1 MVVAVSP
8 CVARANQD
16 TLQAFHGIRALDPS
30 APRHVSARITRR
42 WPRLRCGR
50 VSPIRFSLTG
60 AAPSSRAPADRPR
73 RRAAKRKTLFHS
85 VSPTQLGRLDHLH
98 PSPALS
104 AVTTKRALLQP
115 TPLAGRTPNRSPRP
129 HVRAAHDEFGHPRT
143 AVAAAPFH
151 LHQRHVAVA
160 GGDQR
165 GEIRVLGVVGRFA
178 IRAPALHCRTQ
189 AGEAYGSQT
198 LLRGPQQRVGT
209 RSSRSIS
216 ASPTQSLA
224 FSSDTSIPACCS
236 MVVPSM
242 MLEQAS
248 A

>member
-1 MVVAVSP
+1 VVSFSNRCSP
-8 CVARANQD
+8 NKALAIWQALSGPNQ
-16 TLQAFHGIRALDPS
+16 H
-30 APRHVSARITRR
+30 
-42 WPRLRCGR
+42 RLVG
-50 VSPIRFSLTG
+50 VYM
-60 AAPSSRAPADRPR
+60 
-73 RRAAKRKTLFHS
+73 RAAGFRQGS
-85 VSPTQLGRLDHLH
+85 GGGRAREKVIRLPR
-98 PSPALS
+98 PSQA
-104 AVTTKRALLQP
+104 AA
-115 TPLAGRTPNRSPRP
+115 RP

-151 LHQRHVAVA
+151 LHPRHVAVA
-160 GGDQR
+160 GVDQR
-165 GEIRVLGVVGRFA
+165 GEIRVLGVVGRLA

-216 ASPTQSLA
+216 ASTTQSLA
-224 FSSDTSIPACCS
+224 ISSDTSIPACCS